1 MRYIYGQEPSSPQAG
16 GWKMNALL
24 IKKLLAFPFILI
36 LALTIA
42 PLSLRSEAPATDP
55 ELSLPLSSLAIPEEI
70 GKVQERFVGRGTRT
84 IIQIQDVHAHAVAQ
98 QNIAAILERLRTMFG
113 VEKTALEGAWSAT
126 SLSKSHAIPTSREK
140 QLLAGTLLEDDMISG
155 PVYTAIMSP
164 DPITLVGI
172 EDGELY
178 KKNRGLFLGHLKQ
191 AKEITEKIQAYGTSL
206 REIQNST
213 WNPELMTFGSAFGK
227 FREDSDL
234 GKFLP
239 LLLET
244 ANTLSADTSDL
255 TQILLLKN
263 IMALEKSI
271 AKERLDKEVKQVIK
285 KYKNRPWTVEELIR
299 GGKIPAEE
307 IGLYPE
313 IKKLT
318 RLYQMRDG
326 ISLRDVM
333 DQIGTLTRR
342 ILEKLVKSPEE
353 RALWE
358 KTERFYLAKKI
369 LLLQATPE
377 DLKSYA
383 AEKPLLEVELT
394 TAGLASSLAL
404 SVEFYDTVKKRDE
417 IFFQRITADPALS
430 GDIAVVTGGF
440 HTDGLSQKFRDAGIS
455 YITITPELGN
465 TAANEVLY
473 ETRMKDDRESIGAG
487 SNPGTP
493 SSIRN
498 PSASTLSELQNSVS
512 SADERFL
519 KALDVLFQTKDV
531 RKAVRVFRGETVAV
545 SNSNKIRDL
554 TARKRLRK
562 NAGPETVSSL
572 DLKVPEFMT
581 LLTHEEQ
588 METVRALMKRAD
600 QSKRRPALIS
610 SIRAL
615 LKIASFQNAS
625 ALVERALKSGDPIA
639 LLKDGE
645 LPEEL
650 LRAGQAGKMRVFEAE
665 DMQSMILGTPQFS
678 SFILHHPPV
687 VVMNDYASEKYPVL
701 EARPESLILYPI
713 ITLSESLY
721 LAAKN
726 NPDFCNRLA
735 GLVNEVLSQEAV
747 QGSV

>member
-16 GWKMNALL
+16 GWKMNGLQ
-24 IKKLLAFPFILI
+24 IKRLLAFPFILI
-36 LALTIA
+36 LILTTA
-42 PLSLRSEAPATDP
+42 PLPLRSEGPSTDP
-55 ELSLPLSSLAIPEEI
+55 EISLPLSSLAVPEEI
-70 GKVQERFVGRGTRT
+70 GKVQERFAGRSTRT

-126 SLSKSHAIPTSREK
+126 SLSKSHAVPTSREK
-140 QLLAGTLLEDDMISG
+140 QLLAGTLVEDDLISG
-155 PVYTAIMSP
+155 PVYAAIMSP
-164 DPITLVGI
+164 DPITLIGI
-172 EDGELY
+172 EEEALY
-178 KKNRGLFLGHLKQ
+178 KKNRALFLSHLEQ
-191 AKEITEKIQAYGTSL
+191 AKEIAEKIQAYGASL
-206 REIQNST
+206 QDTQRSAWDPQ
-213 WNPELMTFGSAFGK
+213 LLAFGAAFGK

-244 ANTLSADTSDL
+244 TETLGADSSDL
-255 TQILLLKN
+255 TQILLLEN

-271 AKERLDKEVKQVIK
+271 AKERLDKEVKQVIR
-285 KYKNRPWTVEELIR
+285 KYTNRPWTLEELIR

-318 RLYQMRDG
+318 RLYQLRDG

-342 ILEKLVKSPEE
+342 ILGKLVKSQEE
-353 RALWE
+353 SALWE

-377 DLKSYA
+377 DLKSYDT
-383 AEKPLLEVELT
+383 EKPLLEADLA
-394 TAGLASSLAL
+394 TAGLATSLAL

-417 IFFQRITADPALS
+417 IFFQRITADPTLS
-430 GDIAVVTGGF
+430 GNIAVVTGGF

-465 TAANEVLY
+465 TAADEVLY
-473 ETRMKDDRESIGAG
+473 ETRMKEDRGSISGG
-487 SNPGTP
+487 SKPGTP
-493 SSIRN
+493 SPIRN
-498 PSASTLSELQNSVS
+498 PSASTLSELQNSVA

-531 RKAVRVFRGETVAV
+531 RKAVRVFRGETIAV
-545 SNSNKIRDL
+545 SNSSKIRDL

-572 DLKVPEFMT
+572 DLKVSEFMT

-610 SIRAL
+610 SISTL

-625 ALVERALKSGDPIA
+625 ELVERALKSGDPVA

-650 LRAGQAGKMRVFEAE
+650 LRAGHAGKMQLFEAE
-665 DMQSMILGTPQFS
+665 DMQAMILGTPQFS

-687 VVMNDYASEKYPVL
+687 IVMNDYASEKYPVL

-726 NPDFCNRLA
+726 NPDFRNRLA
-735 GLVNEVLSQEAV
+735 GLVNEVLSQETV
-747 QGSV
+747 HGSA